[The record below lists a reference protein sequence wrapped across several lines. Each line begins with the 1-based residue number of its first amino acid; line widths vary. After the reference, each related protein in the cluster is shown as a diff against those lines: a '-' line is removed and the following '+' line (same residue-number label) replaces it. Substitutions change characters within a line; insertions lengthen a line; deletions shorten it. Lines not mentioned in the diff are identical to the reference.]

1 MIERVIENWLDNSTE
16 REYEFGF
23 SQVLVSK
30 RYKIVSKSSHGPGEH
45 GKDLVCADL
54 AGHYHAFQL
63 KTGNINLEHWR
74 RIRGEIEELVV
85 LPIEH
90 PNVPPASQ
98 FTPYLVTNGQIS
110 SDVRHQIVQFNA
122 LWMGRSG
129 RQLEL
134 IERGPLLQDFLELHK
149 TLLPVDPVDFER
161 FLRLFLADRLEFLDK
176 AQFSKFLEKL
186 LPLDE
191 TLPRARLSR
200 VFSSTAVLAAYV
212 LSSYSKPRNHLAQI
226 EGWILTVSHLLL
238 LAESYPTYKS
248 IWHRTLALCLEA
260 WDIGTSALAREALT
274 SATWAEGDPL
284 TDSLV
289 ISYRSVILAGYLS
302 AYALLLA
309 KRNQEREVR
318 DEIYLR
324 ILRSVRERKLFF
336 WGESAGPFFYA
347 VLVLLQS
354 RGEEGLACQLAASL
368 ISTITHENKLGHVPG
383 VPDPYCTPDELA
395 RQYVLGEDVLPDNVS
410 FAGRSFTLKVF
421 VEFLARRERKQSLKS
436 LWYGITGI
444 DSAEFAPHAPRD
456 IFRWRNKDGALV
468 IRRWKQPQEWQEL
481 YDLATSVPD
490 APNLLSA
497 NYPEY
502 LLPLVM
508 AYPHR
513 LTPHSARLIE
523 NTFV

>member
-1 MIERVIENWLDNSTE
+1 MIERVIENWLDKSTE

-23 SQVLVSK
+23 SQVLISK

-54 AGHYHAFQL
+54 AGRYHAFQL
-63 KTGNINLEHWR
+63 KTGNINLEYWR
-74 RIRGEIEELVV
+74 RIRGEIVELIE

-90 PNVPPASQ
+90 PNVPPATQ

-110 SDVRHQIVQFNA
+110 SDVRHQIVQYNA
-122 LWMGRSG
+122 QWLVRSG

-134 IERGPLLQDFLELHK
+134 IERGSLLQDFLELHK

-186 LPLDE
+186 LPLGE

-212 LSSYSKPRNHLAQI
+212 LSSYSKTRNHLAQI
-226 EGWILTVSHLLL
+226 ERWILTVSHLLL
-238 LAESYPTYKS
+238 LAEAYPTYKA
-248 IWHRTLALCLEA
+248 IWQRTLALCFET
-260 WDIGTSALAREALT
+260 WDRATTALAGEALA
-274 SATWAEGDPL
+274 SPNWAEGDLL

-309 KRNQEREVR
+309 KRDQERGVR
-318 DEIYLR
+318 DEIFLR
-324 ILRSVRERKLFF
+324 VLRSVREQRLFF
-336 WGESAGPFFYA
+336 WGESASPFFYA

-368 ISTITHENKLGHVPG
+368 ISRISHESKLGRVPG
-383 VPDPYCTPDELA
+383 VPDPYCTPDELT

-421 VEFLARRERKQSLKS
+421 VEFLARRERKRSLKS
-436 LWYGITGI
+436 LWYGITGV
-444 DSAEFAPHAPRD
+444 DSAEFTPRAPREL
-456 IFRWRNKDGALV
+456 FRWRNRDGALV
-468 IRRWKQPQEWQEL
+468 IRRWKRPQEWQEL
-481 YDLATSVPD
+481 YDRATSIPD
-490 APNLLSA
+490 ARNLLSA

-502 LLPLVM
+502 LLPFVM

-513 LTPHSARLIE
+513 LTADTARLIE